1 MYHAQE
7 QLPRTM
13 STNKLRDSQKYPPAV
28 LELILSIMHRMA
40 RPVYL
45 GIISL
50 EVGWSLARTQQ
61 MFDELEERG
70 EVRPATLLEKREHG
84 MRTDATVYTLTGPAM
99 ISKARW

>member
-1 MYHAQE
+1 MATSR
-7 QLPRTM
+7 L
-13 STNKLRDSQKYPPAV
+13 SDNQKYAPSV
-28 LELILSIMHRMA
+28 LEIILSVMHRMA

-70 EVRPATLLEKREHG
+70 DVRLATLKEKQAHG
-84 MRTDATVYTLTGPAM
+84 MRSDAIVYTLTGPAM

>member
-1 MYHAQE
+1 MHFSIEAN
-7 QLPRTM
+7 TM
-13 STNKLRDSQKYPPAV
+13 TTNKLRDSRKYQPAV
-28 LELILSIMHRMA
+28 LEIILSIMHRMA

-50 EVGWSLARTQQ
+50 DVGWSLARTQQ

-70 EVRPATLLEKREHG
+70 DVRPATLEEKRAHG
-84 MRTDATVYTLTGPAM
+84 MRTDAIVYTLTGPAM